1 MTAAAVRDRPILFS
15 GPMIRAIL
23 DGKKTQTRRV
33 VKPQPPQPEQVR
45 AKAGIDFALFQRDDT
60 PGIWY
65 VEGPVWAVRQ
75 LMDPPIPTPSWTCPY
90 GEPGERLW
98 VRESFYCDHC
108 FVGDYERTAAGSR
121 SACEAEWREM
131 VFYGEARDDWKGCE
145 WDGGVP
151 GLKPSIHMPRWASR
165 LTLEMTDV
173 RVQRVQEISEP
184 DAYAEGIETGTVV
197 QDFGMDHAR
206 PAFRTLWDSLNAK
219 RGHSWESN
227 PWVWCLTFRRVE
239 SIGGAA

>member
-1 MTAAAVRDRPILFS
+1 MTAAAVRERPILFS

-33 VKPQPPQPEQVR
+33 IKPQPPQPEQVR
-45 AKAGIDFALFQRDDT
+45 AKAGIDFALFQRDDA

-75 LMDPPIPTPSWTCPY
+75 LMDPPIPTPSWTCSY
-90 GEPGERLW
+90 GEPGDRLW
-98 VRESFYCDHC
+98 VREAWQAYEPEGRPVEGPC
-108 FVGDYERTAAGSR
+108 FAASGHHPLCR
-121 SACEAEWREM
+121 FEGHLWR
-131 VFYGEARDDWKGCE
+131 
-145 WDGGVP
+145 
-151 GLKPSIHMPRWASR
+151 PSIHMPRWASR
-165 LTLEMTDV
+165 LTLELTDV
-173 RVQRVQEISEP
+173 RVQQVQAISES

-206 PAFRTLWDSLNAK
+206 PAFRNLWDSLNAK

-227 PWVWCLTFRRVE
+227 PWVWALTFKV
-239 SIGGAA
+239 AA